1 MIFCIHKCM
10 CKNGKKIC
18 CTNKSGMALL
28 VVLFLVMVATILSLS
43 FLSRSD
49 VELACGENMA
59 LREQMDYLAESGLE
73 HARGL
78 ILHPQ
83 EIASGYWTGAAEQQ
97 LVDGSNDF
105 YDVNVVKDVN
115 GECNYRITCDAYR
128 RKNGEKIGQSSLKAE
143 LRLNPCIAFW
153 TAGSSSISADTTIN
167 GDVYCG
173 GSFTNDGTIK
183 GDVFA
188 TNPLEINPP
197 VSGQKY
203 GIEKAVA
210 VGVTNPGLN
219 ISNFTPYYSTPDS
232 NGNVELI
239 SQNLTVNGIVVDCN
253 LVINGGIIKITAVKN
268 SPALLVGNKLT
279 LKNGAVLEV
288 NGFAQTANGLSVD
301 SGTEVKISGALFIV
315 GTGGISGAG
324 KVVIT
329 ADPLKAS
336 LQIPAAMGGPI
347 TWSPAQDAF
356 FRSIRRN

>member
-1 MIFCIHKCM
+1 MR
-10 CKNGKKIC
+10 KNGKKNC
-18 CTNKSGMALL
+18 CTNKPGMALL

-73 HARGL
+73 HAKGL
-78 ILHPQ
+78 LLNPQ
-83 EIASGYWTGAAEQQ
+83 DVGSEYWTGASGQQ
-97 LVDGSNDF
+97 LYSGQDY
-105 YDVNVVKDVN
+105 YDVNVVKISD
-115 GECNYRITCDAYR
+115 CNYQITSCAYR
-128 RKNGEKIGQSSLKAE
+128 MKGSEQIGRSLLIGE
-143 LRLNPCIAFW
+143 LRFNPCVAFW

-167 GDVYCG
+167 GDVNCG

-188 TNPLEINPP
+188 ANPLEINPP

-210 VGVTNPGLN
+210 AGVTNPGLN
-219 ISNFTPYYSTPDS
+219 ISNFTPYYSTADS

-239 SQNLTVNGIVVDCN
+239 SQNLTVNRIVVDCN
-253 LVINGGIIKITAVKN
+253 LVIDGGIIKITAVKN

-315 GTGGISGAG
+315 GTGGISGGG

-347 TWSPAQDAF
+347 TWSPAAGAF
-356 FRSIRRN
+356 FRGIRRN